1 MPLQKNIH
9 LNASIS
15 VVASSMI
22 KARTFQSERSFI
34 PAANNVDNHL
44 QISPMV
50 FHDEITQ
57 ATGTPL

>member
-22 KARTFQSERSFI
+22 KARRFQYERSFI
-34 PAANNVDNHL
+34 QATNNADNHL
-44 QISPMV
+44 QISRMV
-50 FHDEITQ
+50 FRDEITQ